1 MSFLRELFRI
11 ERKESVVLIDV
22 GASRISAAVARYV
35 GSEIPLIIYSRVIA
49 IESRPGEDPTTA
61 MVRTFEEVIT
71 ALRDEGRAALVRA
84 ASAQH
89 VDAVLVSID
98 APWQETAIYKEE
110 TVRERDF
117 TVTKALVAE
126 ALKNATL
133 PKEGVV
139 YTDASVVG
147 TFLNGYAV
155 REPYGHRAHHARVLV
170 LTSRMPEPLHQ
181 MLRRGVRSLTRTH
194 RVAFIGGA
202 SLRYQTMRIAFAHEL
217 NALILDATGPLPE
230 VALMRNG
237 FLVMVSETPEDPLGA
252 GVTAATLTQR
262 FSEIAAEH
270 PLPRTVFLL
279 ARFDQVEQMKEV
291 FNTITYAPLWLSS
304 NPPRLLELTTKHMNG
319 LVRYLGAVTPDLPL
333 LLMALYYRYLERP
346 L

>member
-11 ERKESVVLIDV
+11 ERKESVVFIDI
-22 GASRISAAVARYV
+22 GASRISAAVARYI
-35 GSEIPLIIYSRVIA
+35 GSEIPLIVYSRVVA
-49 IESRPGEDPTTA
+49 IESRPNESGAAA
-61 MVRTFEEVIT
+61 MRRTFEEVIT
-71 ALRDEGRAALVRA
+71 ALRDEGRAALLRA

-89 VDAVLVSID
+89 IDAVLVSVD
-98 APWQETAIYKEE
+98 APWQETTIYKDEV
-110 TVRERDF
+110 VRERPF
-117 TVTKALVAE
+117 TFTKALVAE

-139 YTDASVVG
+139 YTDASVTG

-155 REPYGHRAHHARVLV
+155 REPYGHRAHRARVLV
-170 LTSRMPEPLHQ
+170 LTSRMSESLHTV
-181 MLRRGVRSLTRTH
+181 LRRGVRSLTRTH

-202 SLRYQTMRIAFAHEL
+202 SLRYQAMRVAFAHED
-217 NALILDATGPLPE
+217 NALILDATGTPPE
-230 VALMRNG
+230 VALVRNG
-237 FLVMVSETPEDPLGA
+237 FLVMVA
-252 GVTAATLTQR
+252 GVPGGAQEDRPTTASFEQR
-262 FSEIAAEH
+262 FAAIAKQY

-279 ARFDQVEQMKEV
+279 ARFDQVERVKDL
-291 FNTITYAPLWLSS
+291 FNAVTYAPLWLTH

-319 LVRYLGAVTPDLPL
+319 LVRHLGAVTPDLPL